1 MKNGKYVLNY
11 QHVCYD
17 ASGCASPICLAHI
30 HPCRSIFI
38 RGGKKGKHKVEQ
50 QHKKKKKLFNKTR
63 PKQKRSTK
71 GICAHPA
78 VLVEVTLIQTDAQE
92 NSLFFKPIVQ
102 RLEKLHSL
110 NPHISQYRQNKMR

>member
-1 MKNGKYVLNY
+1 MKNCKYVLNY

-38 RGGKKGKHKVEQ
+38 GKKGRHKVEQ
-50 QHKKKKKLFNKTR
+50 QHKKNKKELFNKTR

-71 GICAHPA
+71 GIRAHPA
-78 VLVEVTLIQTDAQE
+78 VLVEGTLIQTDAQE
-92 NSLFFKPIVQ
+92 ILSFLKPIVQ
-102 RLEKLHSL
+102 RLDELYSL
-110 NPHISQYRQNKMR
+110 NPCI